1 MSTQT
6 AFYPADPSFDP
17 SIAPESLLMR
27 NGFSPEFL
35 PLSLL
40 EKGNHQEDMGF
51 QSMQFP
57 PNQTGNAQEL
67 ARNMPGE
74 GDDTNRP
81 RLRNRALRPAP
92 PDSRKGSIDAEMN
105 QGAPFMH
112 SYPSVPSFS
121 TFSFDGGDRDPEY
134 GIDNDR
140 VSPHSDISSNK
151 SSSPLRWQNGN
162 TDKRAKH
169 LERNRAA
176 ASKSRQ
182 KKKRE
187 TDQLRNRFQEVSRR
201 RSGLED
207 EIKTLHSQL
216 LSLKDQILMHSR
228 CEDDAIH
235 IYLGRMVKQ
244 ATKHDSVSSAST
256 GEPGDED
263 ARSHG
268 QESVGSMSPPQGF
281 HSHHVHQIP
290 MSMGDTRG
298 LPCGVEK
305 PMMHQQMFGEPPD
318 ANIFDIQM
326 GIS

>member
-1 MSTQT
+1 MSAQT
-6 AFYPADPSFDP
+6 AFYPTDPSLDP
-17 SIAPESLLMR
+17 SIAPESLLMG

-35 PLSLL
+35 SLSLL
-40 EKGNHQEDMGF
+40 EKGNNQDMGF
-51 QSMQFP
+51 QPMQFP
-57 PNQTGNAQEL
+57 PNQSGPAPQV

-92 PDSRKGSIDAEMN
+92 PESRKGSIDAEMN
-105 QGAPFMH
+105 QDAHFMH
-112 SYPSVPSFS
+112 SYPAVPSFS
-121 TFSFDGGDRDPEY
+121 TFSFNSADHDPEF
-134 GIDNDR
+134 GFDNER
-140 VSPHSDISSNK
+140 ASPHSDMSSNK
-151 SSSPLRWQNGN
+151 SSSPLRWQNGD

-228 CEDDAIH
+228 CEDEAIH

-244 ATKHDSVSSAST
+244 ATKHDSISSAST
-256 GEPGDED
+256 GESIDGD
-263 ARSHG
+263 ARSHR

-281 HSHHVHQIP
+281 HSHASQTP
-290 MSMGDTRG
+290 MSVGDTTRG

-305 PMMHQQMFGEPPD
+305 PMMHHQMFSEPPN
-318 ANIFDIQM
+318 ANIFDLQM

>member
-1 MSTQT
+1 MSAQA
-6 AFYPADPSFDP
+6 AFYPSDPSLDP
-17 SIAPESLLMR
+17 AIAPESLLMGS
-27 NGFSPEFL
+27 GFSPEFL

-40 EKGNHQEDMGF
+40 EKGGHQDMGI
-51 QSMQFP
+51 QSIQYP
-57 PNQTGNAQEL
+57 PNQAGPAPEV
-67 ARNMPGE
+67 ARNMSGE

-121 TFSFDGGDRDPEY
+121 TFSFNNADHDPEF
-134 GIDNDR
+134 GFDNER
-140 VSPHSDISSNK
+140 VSPHSDVSSNK
-151 SSSPLRWQNGN
+151 SSSPLRWQNGD

-187 TDQLRNRFQEVSRR
+187 TAQLRNRFQEVSRR
-201 RSGLED
+201 RSSLED
-207 EIKTLHSQL
+207 EIKALHSQL

-228 CEDDAIH
+228 CEDEAIH

-268 QESVGSMSPPQGF
+268 QDSAGSMSPPQGF
-281 HSHHVHQIP
+281 HSHASQIP

-305 PMMHQQMFGEPPD
+305 PMMHHQMFSQRPD
-318 ANIFDIQM
+318 ANIFDFQM
-326 GIS
+326 SIS